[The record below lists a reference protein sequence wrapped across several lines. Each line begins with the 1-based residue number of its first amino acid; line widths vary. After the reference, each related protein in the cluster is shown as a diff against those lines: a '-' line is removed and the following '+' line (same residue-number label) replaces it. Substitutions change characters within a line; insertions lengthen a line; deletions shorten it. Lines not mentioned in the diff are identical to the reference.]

1 MSIECISWNLFIRES
16 VLILRSCSQS
26 VQEFQKTLFSHQLT
40 DAKWEKYGAG
50 PAKRDFFFLGVYQL
64 VWLGVY
70 MLGSLPVQ
78 GSFSGP
84 HYSHT
89 TVYVVGIL
97 MVLYRLRTNFSAL
110 YRRYTYCVF
119 VRRLVA
125 VTDLYEQNVVHPK
138 GQHLI
143 DRNMDKSE
151 PINFVD
157 DLKRAPTLI
166 IDFLIDFCLLLYV
179 PLKICSFFYPHL
191 SRIENVCGACVAMIL
206 WVNGFYKLQITKR
219 IGPFVVFVKYAQSD
233 LKKVSMMFLA
243 LFAPAFLVFYK
254 TIYVKG
260 GYDQIAMTKSDDR
273 ERRAAKPGGGSGVE
287 IEVQDLEGINIL
299 TTFFRV
305 LRMVLGDYD
314 YDDGIIRSNQ
324 VLIRP
329 IWWMIISLV
338 WVVVSSVLVLNLLI
352 ALMTDSYQ
360 RIFETAELA
369 ARIQRAQFICD
380 EEKGMLKGTL
390 RNFTKTLA
398 TDQPLKEFFDP
409 VCDRDRVSVVEE
421 RIKGLNGRLS
431 KLEGLVEDRLSSFLM
446 TKLSFIEEALTVYN
460 R

>member
-1 MSIECISWNLFIRES
+1 
-16 VLILRSCSQS
+16 
-26 VQEFQKTLFSHQLT
+26 
-40 DAKWEKYGAG
+40 
-50 PAKRDFFFLGVYQL
+50 
-64 VWLGVY
+64 
-70 MLGSLPVQ
+70 
-78 GSFSGP
+78 
-84 HYSHT
+84 
-89 TVYVVGIL
+89 
-97 MVLYRLRTNFSAL
+97 
-110 YRRYTYCVF
+110 
-119 VRRLVA
+119 
-125 VTDLYEQNVVHPK
+125 
-138 GQHLI
+138 
-143 DRNMDKSE
+143 
-151 PINFVD
+151 
-157 DLKRAPTLI
+157 
-166 IDFLIDFCLLLYV
+166 
-179 PLKICSFFYPHL
+179 
-191 SRIENVCGACVAMIL
+191 
-206 WVNGFYKLQITKR
+206 
-219 IGPFVVFVKYAQSD
+219 
-233 LKKVSMMFLA
+233 MMFLA